1 MIYSILQKHIDNLFA
16 LEDNFDKYDYI
27 ISVGKTSP
35 GFPESKRIKENIM
48 HGCQSIVWLVGE
60 KKDNKYYFI
69 GDSDALIVKGIVVI
83 MTEAFSGYTKED
95 LNKFDSNIIK
105 RRKYI
110 NEGMRKPS
118 LGVFISTFSILS
130 LFIS

>member
-1 MIYSILQKHIDNLFA
+1 MIYGILQKHIDNLFA

-27 ISVGKTSP
+27 ISVGKTLP
-35 GFPESKRIKENIM
+35 GFSENKRIKENIM
-48 HGCQSIVWLVGE
+48 HGCQSTVWLIGE

-95 LNKFDSNIIK
+95 LNKFK
-105 RRKYI
+105 
-110 NEGMRKPS
+110 
-118 LGVFISTFSILS
+118 ISSIVC
-130 LFIS
+130 